1 MQGTRVTHPSFCYF
15 YFFKGDALSTKNCG
29 QHANKTH
36 CMPLKYLFKVA
47 WLAYSSC
54 VGGLSLNFVDL
65 I

>member
-1 MQGTRVTHPSFCYF
+1 VLCPLGTV
-15 YFFKGDALSTKNCG
+15 A

-36 CMPLKYLFKVA
+36 FMPLKCLFKVA

-65 I
+65 IYYYTIPSDGKQL